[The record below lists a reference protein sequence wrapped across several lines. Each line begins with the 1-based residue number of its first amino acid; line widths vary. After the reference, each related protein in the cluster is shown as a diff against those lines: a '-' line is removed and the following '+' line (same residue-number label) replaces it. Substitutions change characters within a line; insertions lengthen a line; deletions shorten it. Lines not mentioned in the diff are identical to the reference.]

1 MRNQSRRYLSISV
14 ITVFAIIAGVF
25 LAPRN
30 LERGV
35 RAQTTPTPTP
45 AAASPQG
52 GKFDQ
57 PAALAKLR
65 EQIKGHEK
73 EPAPQVFKNIKV
85 MTGTTAERLLAVMEF
100 GFARSLG
107 VDCTHCHIPDNW
119 AAEDKPEKQITRDM
133 SAMNTTI
140 NKELL
145 KNIKNLKSQNPIVN
159 CTTCHRGEVKP
170 ATNLPAPAKQG

>member
-1 MRNQSRRYLSISV
+1 MRTRIQRQISFV
-14 ITVFAIIAGVF
+14 AMIAIAGLAAF
-25 LAPRN
+25 CFAPR
-30 LERGV
+30 LVERIAT
-35 RAQTTPTPTP
+35 AQTTPAPTPTP
-45 AAASPQG
+45 APAA
-52 GKFDQ
+52 FDQ
-57 PAALAKLR
+57 KAALAKLR

-73 EPAPQVFKNIKV
+73 DPAPQVFKNIKT

-107 VDCTHCHIPDNW
+107 VDCTHCHIADNW

-145 KNIKNLKSQNPIVN
+145 KNIKNLKNANPIVN
-159 CTTCHRGEVKP
+159 CTTCHRGEVTP
-170 ATNLPAPAKQG
+170 ALNLPQPAKQG